1 MKLTFY
7 KKLDG
12 IKPAGKYIKS
22 LDTKHKAKVV
32 WEIDLLEKYG
42 FDLKEPHVKPI
53 KGKKYHGLYELRIQ
67 FSSDISRIFYFYET
81 EDGFVIL
88 NGYTK
93 KDNKTDPKELDI
105 ALKYMKDYI
114 ERKAKENENSKNY
127 SESYKNIRN
136 ELFAEDKNLKK
147 EYEALRP
154 RYEIVESAIKAR
166 IKNKMT
172 QEDVAKK
179 MKTTK
184 TSISRFESGDY
195 NPSLEFLIRLSGALG
210 RQLKV
215 SMV

>member
-1 MKLTFY
+1 MK
-7 KKLDG
+7 
-12 IKPAGKYIKS
+12 I
-22 LDTKHKAKVV
+22 V
-32 WEIDLLEKYG
+32 
-42 FDLKEPHVKPI
+42 
-53 KGKKYHGLYELRIQ
+53 KGK
-67 FSSDISRIFYFYET
+67 S
-81 EDGFVIL
+81 
-88 NGYTK
+88 
-93 KDNKTDPKELDI
+93 
-105 ALKYMKDYI
+105 
-114 ERKAKENENSKNY
+114 Y
-127 SESYKNIRN
+127 SETYKNIRN
-136 ELFAEDKNLKK
+136 ELFAEDKNFKK

-215 SMV
+215 SMA